1 MIALLAVLLP
11 ILELYV
17 IVVVATQIGV
27 LNTIALLILVSIVG
41 GWLVKREGL
50 SVLRRLQRTVDA
62 GEVPHREV
70 VDGFLLLI
78 AGLLL
83 MVPGFVT
90 DIPGLLLLLPP
101 VRAALRATMLR
112 SFKKRTSFAV
122 RFVDGWGRRVD
133 IRSGDVYDVGSRD
146 VDEVDR
152 GDVRFRPPSPPE
164 LPQ

>member
-11 ILELYV
+11 LLELYV

-27 LNTIALLILVSIVG
+27 LNTIALLILVSMVG

-101 VRAALRATMLR
+101 VRAGLRVALLR

-122 RFVDGWGRRVD
+122 RFVDGWRRVD
-133 IRSGDVYDVGSRD
+133 LRGGNVHDVGSRD
-146 VDEVDR
+146 IGDVNG
-152 GDVRFRPPSPPE
+152 GDVRYRPPSPPE

>member
-27 LNTIALLILVSIVG
+27 LNTIALLILISVVG
-41 GWLVKREGL
+41 GWLVKRQGII
-50 SVLRRLQRTVDA
+50 VLRRLQRTIQT

-70 VDGFLLLI
+70 IDGFLLLI
-78 AGLLL
+78 AGLML

-101 VRAALRATMLR
+101 VRAGLRLALLR
-112 SFKKRTSFAV
+112 SFQKRTSLAV
-122 RFVDGWGRRVD
+122 RFIDGWGRRVD
-133 IRSGDVYDVGSRD
+133 IRGGDVRD
-146 VDEVDR
+146 VDSREVR
-152 GDVRFRPPSPPE
+152 RRPPTPPE
-164 LPQ
+164 LPR